1 MWVICRKEWQQ
12 FFSGLSS
19 YAVVDVFLVLC
30 GVIFFV
36 LAVTNLLD
44 FGYASLD
51 SFFSLA
57 PLILLFLV
65 PAITMRSLSEEYKSG
80 TIEILKTLPFT
91 NRQIVWGK
99 YAGVL
104 IILLTALLPTTIYA
118 FSIQQLS
125 ATGGIDMGAT
135 IGSYIGLYLLGAVF
149 AAAGICAGAFT
160 QNTIVAFCMAALLCV
175 ILYMGFEAVSK
186 LPVFTS
192 KGWDY
197 YVQMLGAA
205 FHYRHISRG
214 VVDIRDLIYFAGLIA
229 LFLFITQKK
238 LETI

>member
-12 FFSGLSS
+12 FFSSWSNYIVL
-19 YAVVDVFLVLC
+19 AVFLMLC

-36 LAVTNLLD
+36 LPDTSLLD
-44 FGYASLD
+44 FGYAGLD
-51 SFFSLA
+51 SFFALA

-80 TIEILKTLPFT
+80 TIELLKTLPFT

-99 YAGVL
+99 YMGAL
-104 IILLTALLPTTIYA
+104 IILLAALLPTTIYA
-118 FSIQQLS
+118 FSMQQLS
-125 ATGGIDMGAT
+125 ATGGIDVGAA

-149 AAAGICAGAFT
+149 AAAGICAGSFS
-160 QNTIVAFCMAALLCV
+160 QHTIVAFATAALLCI
-175 ILYMGFEAVSK
+175 ILYSGFDAISK

-214 VVDIRDLIYFAGLIA
+214 VIDVRDLIYFVGLIA

>member
-19 YAVVDVFLVLC
+19 YAVVAVFLVLC

-36 LAVTNLLD
+36 LPDTSLLD